1 MGQRVNLNSELEI
14 RDMKNVGEVK
24 AIMKKLFSYLN

>member
-14 RDMKNVGEVK
+14 KDMKNVGEVK
-24 AIMKKLFSYLN
+24 AIMKKIN